1 MQKHQAVCHWL
12 MLSDPSKG
20 ALSYYQNKFLQ
31 HLEFVNYRSS
41 VQLTFS
47 SCQAKKPLFENRIPF
62 IPESQTKTQSTLS
75 VSYSK
80 EAIFTPAIDSRS
92 CMVMRKVVPAVKTT
106 FFCSK
111 TKTQKY
117 ACYLFSLL
125 WTNLTLPISF
135 KLPSYL
141 KIFYYK
147 AINKDDRQYSGVGWN
162 TTDIFREKFA
172 LKENKFFISSNWKT
186 STKLKNWTESQTKKG
201 SLNCLSFLVQC
212 WCIQPAHER
221 WSASI

>member
-1 MQKHQAVCHWL
+1 

-20 ALSYYQNKFLQ
+20 ALSYHQNKFLQ

-75 VSYSK
+75 VSYSQ

-125 WTNLTLPISF
+125 LTNLTLPISF

-162 TTDIFREKFA
+162 TTDIFRENFA

-186 STKLKNWTESQTKKG
+186 STKLKN
-201 SLNCLSFLVQC
+201 
-212 WCIQPAHER
+212 
-221 WSASI
+221 

>member
-1 MQKHQAVCHWL
+1 M
-12 MLSDPSKG
+12 
-20 ALSYYQNKFLQ
+20 
-31 HLEFVNYRSS
+31 NYRSS

-172 LKENKFFISSNWKT
+172 LKVPTGKHPQSSKI
-186 STKLKNWTESQTKKG
+186 E
-201 SLNCLSFLVQC
+201 LNPRQKRVLWIVCLFWFSAGAFNQHMKDG
-212 WCIQPAHER
+212 QPAFR
-221 WSASI
+221 